1 MADDL
6 RFGDFTRGEQ
16 LRLAA
21 LVARMAK
28 RGAAGPSV
36 DLSDLK
42 ARIERIE
49 NTARS
54 RKQSK

>member
-1 MADDL
+1 MDDL
-6 RFGDFTRGEQ
+6 TFADFTAGEKA
-16 LRLAA
+16 RVAV

-28 RGAAGPSV
+28 RGAAGPNV

-49 NTARS
+49 NTARR
-54 RKQSK
+54 RKQK